1 MIQKLVIKPTGP
13 HFGNQ
18 VYPSS
23 IQLGLWNVW
32 CSILLALIPFCD
44 CAEVEHVLN
53 INTWKTKSFFLFLSL
68 SANFLAMRFNGIRLR
83 SYVFNNSWKRYF

>member
-1 MIQKLVIKPTGP
+1 MIQKLVIKPTGS

-23 IQLGLWNVW
+23 IKLGLWNVW

-53 INTWKTKSFFLFLSL
+53 INTWKTKSFFFGFKFISKFLSN
-68 SANFLAMRFNGIRLR
+68 AF
-83 SYVFNNSWKRYF
+83 